1 MISEKD
7 IIEVIREC
15 KTKEQLF
22 AVLEETSNNDMKF
35 WGENNYK
42 AARELIKHA
51 MGNPETHYGPQHG
64 HLSEEEMFEWDVEMF
79 LTRTW
84 EYGMNPKS
92 MKEKAAFTD
101 MVLGNWDAVKK
112 DLDEGNWDKYITADP
127 NYITS
132 CAPST
137 EQYKVYQV
145 YPCDCAY
152 VGYSLVAANSV
163 EDANRVIQDFKN
175 SDPHND
181 RDSYAYGDVNESDLI
196 EDLISTREGIILEGF
211 YYTGN

>member
-7 IIEVIREC
+7 IIERIREC

-64 HLSEEEMFEWDVEMF
+64 HLSEEEMFECDVEMF

-101 MVLGNWDAVKK
+101 MILGNWDAVKK
-112 DLDEGNWDKYITADP
+112 DLVEDKYTTTGTD
-127 NYITS
+127 YVTS
-132 CAPST
+132 CVPRI
-137 EQYKVYQV
+137 EQYKVYQI
-145 YPCDCAY
+145 YPRDCAY
-152 VGYSLVAANSV
+152 VGYSLVAAKSV
-163 EDANRVIQDFKN
+163 EDANRIIQDFRD
-175 SDPHND
+175 SDKGND
-181 RDSYAYGDVNESDLI
+181 CDSYAYGDVSESDLM

>member
-7 IIEVIREC
+7 IIERIREC

-64 HLSEEEMFEWDVEMF
+64 HLSEEEMFECDVEMF

-84 EYGMNPKS
+84 EYGMNLKS

-101 MVLGNWDAVKK
+101 MVLGNWDAIKK
-112 DLDEGNWDKYITADP
+112 DLDEDKYTTTGTD
-127 NYITS
+127 YVTS
-132 CAPST
+132 CVPRI
-137 EQYKVYQV
+137 EQYKVYQI
-145 YPCDCAY
+145 YPRDCAY
-152 VGYSLVAANSV
+152 VGYSLVAAKSV
-163 EDANRVIQDFKN
+163 EDANRIIQDFRD
-175 SDPHND
+175 SDKGND
-181 RDSYAYGDVNESDLI
+181 CDSYAYGDVSESDLM

>member
-79 LTRTW
+79 LTRSW
-84 EYGMNPKS
+84 EYSVALRAKDTEN
-92 MKEKAAFTD
+92 
-101 MVLGNWDAVKK
+101 VNNWDGVVVT
-112 DLDEGNWDKYITADP
+112 GDP

-152 VGYSLVAANSV
+152 VGYSLVAARSV
-163 EDANRVIQDFKN
+163 EDANRIIQDFKD
-175 SDPHND
+175 SDKGND
-181 RDSYAYGDVNESDLI
+181 RDSYAYGDVSESNLI

-211 YYTGN
+211 YYTGD

>member
-1 MISEKD
+1 M
-7 IIEVIREC
+7 EC

-22 AVLEETSNNDMKF
+22 TVFEETSNNEMKF
-35 WGENNYK
+35 WDEGIYK
-42 AARELIKHA
+42 EERGFLKQA

-64 HLSEEEMFEWDVEMF
+64 HLSEKEMFECDVEVF
-79 LTRTW
+79 LSHAW
-84 EYGMNPKS
+84 EYGMNLKS
-92 MKEKAAFTD
+92 RKEKAAFAD
-101 MVLGNWDAVKK
+101 MILGNWGAVKK

-127 NYITS
+127 NNITA
-132 CAPST
+132 CAPSVK
-137 EQYKVYQV
+137 QYKVYQV

-163 EDANRVIQDFKN
+163 EDANRIIQDFKN

-181 RDSYAYGDVNESDLI
+181 RDSYAYGDVSESDSI

>member
-22 AVLEETSNNDMKF
+22 TAFEETSNNRMEF
-35 WGENNYK
+35 WDEDNYK
-42 AARELIKHA
+42 AARGFLKQA

-64 HLSEEEMFEWDVEMF
+64 HLSEKEMFEWDVEMF
-79 LTRTW
+79 LTRSW
-84 EYGMNPKS
+84 EYPVALRAKDTEN
-92 MKEKAAFTD
+92 
-101 MVLGNWDAVKK
+101 VNNWDGVVVTGGPN
-112 DLDEGNWDKYITADP
+112 EITACVP
-127 NYITS
+127 RI
-132 CAPST
+132 A
-137 EQYKVYQV
+137 QYKIYRV

-152 VGYSLVAANSV
+152 VGYSLVAASSV
-163 EDANRVIQDFKN
+163 EDANRIIQDFKD
-175 SDPHND
+175 SDKGNV
-181 RDSYAYGDVNESDLI
+181 RDSYAYGDVSESDLM